1 VVREA
6 WSLFEGPSSS
16 KSSSVSLQS
25 IQSLVDEAVVPM
37 KCSTNTTLFWGVDES
52 LDHVVSNLIQPVAE
66 EVVVSMQSLVD
77 PTLLLESDK
86 YTKVVS
92 LMQYS
97 TDPTLLL

>member
-1 VVREA
+1 M
-6 WSLFEGPSSS
+6 PMQY
-16 KSSSVSLQS
+16 SV
-25 IQSLVDEAVVPM
+25 D
-37 KCSTNTTLFWGVDES
+37 TTLIFGGDVS
-52 LDHVVSNLIQPVAE
+52 LDHVVSNLIQPVVE